1 MNDEVPDLAREILL
15 LERAIKLLECAIML
29 LRLLPERI
37 TDFEHTGD
45 PADLA
50 DVRMIMTEFSKV
62 RSEIAKNRSKRRNA
76 ALSRHRQRCPGLSRD
91 RGVRGHTTA
100 QAGETAALE

>member
-1 MNDEVPDLAREILL
+1 MKDDVPDLAREILL

-29 LRLLPERI
+29 LRLLPKRI

-50 DVRMIMTEFSKV
+50 DVRMIMSEFSKV
-62 RSEIAKNRSKRRNA
+62 RSEIVEIEGGEGT
-76 ALSRHRQRCPGLSRD
+76 RH
-91 RGVRGHTTA
+91 
-100 QAGETAALE
+100 